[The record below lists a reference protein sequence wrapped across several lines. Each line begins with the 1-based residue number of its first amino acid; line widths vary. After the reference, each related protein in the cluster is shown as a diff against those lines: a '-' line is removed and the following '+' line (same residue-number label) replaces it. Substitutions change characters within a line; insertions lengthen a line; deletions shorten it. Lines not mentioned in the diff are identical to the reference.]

1 MAIQGHTILEL
12 AREKKVNN
20 RIKREVV
27 KRVEKYNHITYLP
40 NNVMGK
46 GNFHDLVSP
55 FYLMPYMQWF
65 YGCLL
70 TDKVNPNGDDVAGF
84 CGLIAGDAE
93 VVAQAGRSA
102 YTGTNT
108 KRGSYNSN
116 ESGEI
121 TGGFRN
127 VFDWSTS
134 QGNGTIASVCLTKDQ
149 LAIAD
154 YDPSRTIADTDVVN
168 EWLQGSSVI
177 ELNAD
182 NTLTSCSII
191 DYEECIGYN
200 VEYSSGTITVKE
212 YEISTKGIHLLDNR
226 LAARLIDTHTIS
238 QTVNNYGFA
247 TATVCYTGSAIHLI
261 TWQANTGNLYDYSIN
276 TSTWACT
283 ATSHTYNGVSLLD
296 QDNYRQMYLSKDVFP
311 IIGNYIYCFTTNGK
325 IMKCNLLGN
334 NDADVTE
341 YTNPL
346 GSISNGQNGPSI
358 ILQNGDWYKFG
369 RYKAMGLVD
378 DGIYYHNGVF
388 NKIKYLECNNPSQS
402 RGAISAN
409 GNNYGT
415 VIGTGASSLS
425 GRGYITLNSFF
436 PWVSTV
442 NNLDEAVTKTADL
455 TMKLT
460 YEITETAPT

>member
-12 AREKKVNN
+12 AREKKVNGHT
-20 RIKREVV
+20 KREVV
-27 KRVEKYNHITYLP
+27 KRVEKTNHVTDFP
-40 NNVMGK
+40 NKVMGK

-55 FYLMPYMQWF
+55 SNLMPYMQWF

-70 TDKVNPNGDDVAGF
+70 TDKANPNGDDVAGF

-108 KRGSYNSN
+108 KRGSFNSN

-134 QGNGTIASVCLTKDQ
+134 QGNGTIASVCLTRNQ
-149 LAIAD
+149 LAISD
-154 YDPSRTIADTDVVN
+154 YDPTRAIADTDIVN
-168 EWLQGSSVI
+168 EWLQGSSIV
-177 ELNAD
+177 ELDVD
-182 NTLTSCSII
+182 NTLGSCSII
-191 DYEECIGYN
+191 DYEEGIGYAISYDN
-200 VEYSSGTITVKE
+200 GTITVNE
-212 YEISTKGIHLLDNR
+212 YEISSKKIHLLDNR
-226 LAARLIDTHTIS
+226 LAARLINTHTIS
-238 QTVNNYGFA
+238 QTVDYYSWS
-247 TATVCYTGSAIHLI
+247 TAEVSYTGSSIHLI
-261 TWQANTGNLYDYSIN
+261 TWQSYTGNLKDYSIN

-283 ATSHTYNGVSLLD
+283 ATAHTYSGVSLLNMND
-296 QDNYRQMYLSKDVFP
+296 FRTYILSKDVFP

-346 GSISNGQNGPSI
+346 GTIGDRQNGPSL
-358 ILQNGDWYKFG
+358 ILQNGDWYKFA
-369 RYKAMGLVD
+369 RNKAHGEIES
-378 DGIYYHNGVF
+378 GIYYHNGVF
-388 NKIKYLECNNPSQS
+388 NRIKYVEFNPYGSS
-402 RGAISAN
+402 GSIGAH

-415 VIGTGASSLS
+415 VLTTNFSALA
-425 GRGYITLNSFF
+425 GRGAMALNSIF
-436 PWVSTV
+436 PWVSTCM
-442 NNLDEAVTKTADL
+442 NLDEPVVKSADL

-460 YEITETAPT
+460 YEITKVAS